1 MRFSVFVALLV
12 ATFLACCSNFASA
25 ESVEDRRLRVEAA
38 PAVNTEN
45 KLKTNAALTRAVK
58 AVQTS
63 NGDEQAVR
71 KAMTTF
77 AAAKEGAKVSDEGI
91 AKLSAMMA
99 TTVQKNPKSWPR
111 LRKFAKITLGATWRL
126 HGTGVATFVATCISF
141 TSARVWPRSVTSTI
155 TATYKAPVNW
165 PRWTSGGY
173 RIPTPKKDRLKGRVR
188 TSKASGVAKTQ
199 KLNDA
204 QVKTLTKEVA
214 TTVKKDRRTWPVIK
228 KGLKILYGTLLAG
241 LIIVGVDAMLSH
253 DY

>member
-45 KLKTNAALTRAVK
+45 VAKAAGGFIEKLKTNAALTRAVK

-111 LRKFAKITLGATWRL
+111 LRKFAKITLGATW
-126 HGTGVATFVATCISF
+126 VA
-141 TSARVWPRSVTSTI
+141 
-155 TATYKAPVNW
+155 
-165 PRWTSGGY
+165 
-173 RIPTPKKDRLKGRVR
+173 
-188 TSKASGVAKTQ
+188 
-199 KLNDA
+199 
-204 QVKTLTKEVA
+204 
-214 TTVKKDRRTWPVIK
+214 
-228 KGLKILYGTLLAG
+228 
-241 LIIVGVDAMLSH
+241 
-253 DY
+253 